1 MSTFGRQFDS
11 SFDGTGPTVRV
22 VIGRVALAAA
32 LTLTGFVVTPAQAG
46 PAISCEYKVDASW
59 PTGFMADVIISNAGP
74 AIDGWTVTM
83 TFPSPA
89 TLLSTWRATISQGS
103 PNEMTA
109 TSLSWSG
116 LIPTG
121 AMGTFGWTASASA
134 TDTARPAITVN
145 GVTCGP
151 RI

>member
-1 MSTFGRQFDS
+1 
-11 SFDGTGPTVRV
+11 VRV
-22 VIGRVALAAA
+22 VIGRVAIAAA
-32 LTLTGFVVTPAQAG
+32 LTLAGFVVTPAQAG

-83 TFPSPA
+83 TFPKPA
-89 TLLSTWRATISQGS
+89 TLLSTWQATAEQGG
-103 PNEMTA
+103 PTVLTA
-109 TSLSWSG
+109 KNLSWNG

-121 AMGTFGWTASASA
+121 AMGTFGWTASA

-145 GVTCGP
+145 GVAC
-151 RI
+151 